1 MSLFNEVDVVRAG
14 FFNALNEDPAR
25 IDLETLRIEY
35 LGRKGKVAGLFKQ
48 IGQVA
53 PEEKGAIGQALN
65 ELKQELTNILDE
77 REAALIS
84 VSSSDKKSAIDLT
97 LPGIESPTGSYH
109 IITQSLNDMI
119 EIFGRLGFSVAEGPE
134 VETEWRNFDALNILP
149 DHPARDMQ
157 DTFFTK
163 SGHVLRTHT
172 SPVQVRLMQSQ
183 SPPIRSIMPGKVYRN
198 EAVSARSHAMFH
210 QVEGLY
216 VDKKVTYAELKGTL
230 ELFCREYFDTDVKL
244 RFRPSYFPFTE
255 PSSEVDISC
264 FLCHGK
270 GCRICKHTGW
280 LEILGCGMVDPAVF
294 EAVGYEADSV
304 TGYAFGIGIE
314 RPALLR
320 YGIPDIRMFYENDLR
335 FLRQF

>member
-1 MSLFNEVDVVRAG
+1 MSLLKKADEVRAG
-14 FFNALNEDPAR
+14 FFNALQEDPAR
-25 IDLETLRIEY
+25 VDLEALRIEY
-35 LGRKGKVAGLFKQ
+35 LGRKGKVAALFKQ
-48 IGQVA
+48 MGQVA
-53 PEEKGAIGQALN
+53 PEERAAFGQSLN
-65 ELKQELTNILDE
+65 QLKQELTEALDE
-77 REAALIS
+77 RESAAIAE
-84 VSSSDKKSAIDLT
+84 KQSAEDAKIDLT
-97 LPGIESPTGSYH
+97 LPGIASPVGTYH

-119 EIFGRLGFSVAEGPE
+119 DIFGRLGFSVAEGPE
-134 VETEWRNFDALNILP
+134 VESEWRNFDALNILP

-216 VDKKVTYAELKGTL
+216 VDKKVTFGELKGTL
-230 ELFCREYFDTDVKL
+230 ELFCREYFDEDVKL
-244 RFRPSYFPFTE
+244 RFRPSFFPFTE

-294 EAVGYEADSV
+294 EAVGYDPDEV

-320 YGIPDIRMFYENDLR
+320 YGIPDIRMYYENDLR

>member
-1 MSLFNEVDVVRAG
+1 MSLLKKADEVRAG
-14 FFNALNEDPAR
+14 FFNTLQEDPAR
-25 IDLETLRIEY
+25 VDLEALRIEY
-35 LGRKGKVAGLFKQ
+35 LGRKGKVATLFKQ
-48 IGQVA
+48 MGQVA
-53 PEEKGAIGQALN
+53 PEERAAFGQTLN
-65 ELKQELTNILDE
+65 QLKQELTEALDE
-77 REAALIS
+77 RESAAAAEKHS
-84 VSSSDKKSAIDLT
+84 TEEAKIDLT
-97 LPGIESPTGSYH
+97 LPGIASPAGTYH

-119 EIFGRLGFSVAEGPE
+119 DIFGRLGFSVAEGPE
-134 VETEWRNFDALNILP
+134 VESEWRNFDALNILP

-183 SPPIRSIMPGKVYRN
+183 PPPIRSIMPGKVYRN

-216 VDKKVTYAELKGTL
+216 VDKRVTFGELKGTL
-230 ELFCREYFDTDVKL
+230 ELFCREYFDEDVKL
-244 RFRPSYFPFTE
+244 RFRPSFFPFTE

-270 GCRICKHTGW
+270 GCRICKQTGW

-294 EAVGYEADSV
+294 EAVGYDPDKV

>member
-1 MSLFNEVDVVRAG
+1 
-14 FFNALNEDPAR
+14 
-25 IDLETLRIEY
+25 
-35 LGRKGKVAGLFKQ
+35 
-48 IGQVA
+48 
-53 PEEKGAIGQALN
+53 
-65 ELKQELTNILDE
+65 
-77 REAALIS
+77 
-84 VSSSDKKSAIDLT
+84 
-97 LPGIESPTGSYH
+97 
-109 IITQSLNDMI
+109 
-119 EIFGRLGFSVAEGPE
+119 
-134 VETEWRNFDALNILP
+134 
-149 DHPARDMQ
+149 
-157 DTFFTK
+157 
-163 SGHVLRTHT
+163 
-172 SPVQVRLMQSQ
+172 
-183 SPPIRSIMPGKVYRN
+183 MPGKVYRN

-216 VDKKVTYAELKGTL
+216 VAEKVSFAELKGTL
-230 ELFCREYFDTDVKL
+230 EIFCREYFAENVRL

-294 EAVGYEADSV
+294 TAVGYDPEAV